1 MNRRNSLKLIG
12 GSVAGIAGL
21 ALVDWKWQIVD
32 RLTHQG
38 FFSFEEEKMITAIAA
53 TFIPDGHPPILP
65 TPDAK
70 PIGAISTGTDQ
81 FLIKFFEK
89 CFEKEDQDLI
99 KAQLKSLHSSGFL
112 DFSTEEK
119 ETTLLAMD
127 TSEDEEEKKF
137 YGLMRSNTIMGFTTV
152 KEVMVEYRGY
162 QVAPGFYN
170 GCVDVPAEKV

>member
-38 FFSFEEEKMITAIAA
+38 FFSFDEERLITAIAD
-53 TFIPDGHPPILP
+53 TFIPEGHPPILP
-65 TPDAK
+65 SPDAK
-70 PIGAISTGTDQ
+70 PIGAVSTGTDQ

-89 CFEKEDQDLI
+89 CLEKEDQDLI
-99 KAQLKSLHSSGFL
+99 KVQLKSLHSSGFL
-112 DFSTEEK
+112 ASSPEEK
-119 ETTLLAMD
+119 EAVLLALNS
-127 TSEDEEEKKF
+127 SENAEQKEF
-137 YGLMRSNTIMGFTTV
+137 YDLMRSNTIMGFTTV

-162 QVAPGFYN
+162 QVAPGFYR
-170 GCVDVPAEKV
+170 GCVDVPVDKV

>member
-21 ALVDWKWQIVD
+21 ALVDWRWQIVD

-38 FFSFEEEKMITAIAA
+38 FFSFDEERLITAIAD
-53 TFIPDGHPPILP
+53 TFIPEGHPPILP
-65 TPDAK
+65 SPDAK

-81 FLIKFFEK
+81 FLIRFFEK
-89 CFEKEDQDLI
+89 CYKKEDQEQI

-112 DFSTEEK
+112 DFSRKEK
-119 ETTLLAMD
+119 ETALLALNS
-127 TSEDEEEKKF
+127 SEDAEQKKF
-137 YGLMRSNTIMGFTTV
+137 YNLMRSDTIMGFSTV

-162 QVAPGFYN
+162 QVAPGFYR
-170 GCVDVPAEKV
+170 GCVDVPADKT